1 MKMKR
6 LTYIY
11 ILVLVA
17 AVFTSCSE
25 TDETFS
31 HEGPVRVDLNF
42 IMSGSTSSKT
52 RMSDAVVQ
60 NSTARNYDILQIIPM
75 TDNTPDIQTFS
86 NQTIVNKT
94 APRADFHH
102 FGNCE
107 MSVGVNKCIVYAKAQ
122 AHTPSTGVSPAAH
135 NGSLSVRYDGTP
147 CVPFPEFTAGTDL
160 SKLNFSPVSMME
172 NTTAPTVAYVLATFL
187 TNIANASIPETTQSW
202 QSSNDPVLK
211 IFFKNFISE
220 GNDIPGSAANVKEW
234 ANQLK
239 KALNNQTFED
249 GSDAK
254 NIRDQIV
261 TLCDAT
267 TVTYN
272 GTDYTLSNISYPR
285 NYDLPDGAAV
295 LRWNATNKAFEPNTE
310 TTTVNNINT
319 ITRFVYPPELYYFV
333 ESAIRCKSSLVD
345 YQSLY
350 ASKDTWDAFMTAAFP
365 ESETESEVSS
375 ATHSVALTSPVQYAV
390 AQLKVTVR
398 ASAASLQDG
407 MSPTPNSVTIGT
419 TNFPLTGVIVGGQ
432 RRVNYKFQQE
442 GSGEASIIKFVFD
455 SQVKTNSDDYYYL
468 NSATTPANGPVTLVY
483 QSYDGEN
490 VPLILEFE
498 NRSGQAFYGVDQKIV
513 YPNTRFYL
521 VGTISAPTYDN
532 SNDYTKRV
540 FTQDYTTTVN
550 AEVTSLAGAYNVLPN
565 ILSSNLE
572 IGVETT
578 PQWIAATPTTVVME

>member
-1 MKMKR
+1 MKR
-6 LTYIY
+6 LIYIY

-135 NGSLSVRYDGTP
+135 NGSLSVLYDGTP
-147 CVPFPEFTAGTDL
+147 YVPFPEFTAGTDL
-160 SKLNFSPVSMME
+160 SKLYFSPVSMME
-172 NTTAPTVAYVLATFL
+172 NTTAPTEALVLATFL

-220 GNDIPGSAANVKEW
+220 GDDIPGSAANVKEW

-239 KALNNQTFED
+239 TALNNQTFAD

-254 NIRDQIV
+254 NIRDRIV
-261 TLCDAT
+261 ALCDAT

-272 GTDYTLSNISYPR
+272 GTDYSLSEISYPR
-285 NYDLPDGAAV
+285 NKDLPDGAAV
-295 LRWNATNKAFEPNTE
+295 LRWNATNKAFEPKTE
-310 TTTVNNINT
+310 TTTINNINT
-319 ITRFVYPPELYYFV
+319 ITRFAYPPELYYFV

-365 ESETESEVSS
+365 ESETEREVTS
-375 ATHSVALTSPVQYAV
+375 ATHSVALVDPVQYAV

-407 MSPTPNSVTIGT
+407 MRPTPNSVTIGT

-432 RRVNYKFQQE
+432 RHVDYKFQQE
-442 GSGEASIIKFVFD
+442 GSGEASIKFVFD

-468 NSATTPANGPVTLVY
+468 ANSATTPANGPVTLVY

-521 VGTISAPTYDN
+521 VGTISAPTYEAPK
-532 SNDYTKRV
+532 DYTKRV

>member
-1 MKMKR
+1 MKR

-135 NGSLSVRYDGTP
+135 NGSLSVLYDGTP
-147 CVPFPEFTAGTDL
+147 YVPFPEFTAGTDL
-160 SKLNFSPVSMME
+160 SKLYFSPVSMME
-172 NTTAPTVAYVLATFL
+172 NTTAPTEAHVLATFL
-187 TNIANASIPETTQSW
+187 TNIANASLSEPIKTW

-239 KALNNQTFED
+239 TALNNQTFED

-272 GTDYTLSNISYPR
+272 GTDYSLSNISYPR

-295 LRWNATNKAFEPNTE
+295 LRWNATNKAFEPKTE

-319 ITRFVYPPELYYFV
+319 ITRFAYPPELYYFV

-407 MSPTPNSVTIGT
+407 MSPTPNSVAIGT

-432 RRVNYKFQQE
+432 RHVNYKFQQE
-442 GSGEASIIKFVFD
+442 GSGEASIKFVFD

-468 NSATTPANGPVTLVY
+468 ANSATAPANGPVTLVY